1 MLSSPRILVIGGTGV
16 VGRIIAT
23 ELAGTF
29 PGAEVI
35 AGSRTAVS
43 TTIDGVRLQPLD
55 IRDPNAL
62 LAVLSDVDL
71 AVIAA
76 GPFDEF
82 RASIHQAC
90 VDAGVDVVD
99 INDSATAAAEIVDL
113 DQPAR
118 TQGVRILT
126 GMGLAPGLSTLLLFK
141 LLGRDSSRPEQ
152 HYQVRLYM
160 GARNS
165 GGPSN
170 SSVLLNG
177 FKRRLPAL
185 NDGETMIK
193 PAGWSGPDTRFTFPG
208 HKAPVRLLPFASP
221 EFMTLPAFGSSR
233 ALGLRSLDWRYHVQ
247 FLPAGFGRFLAETGL
262 TRSRRVIALLARSFH
277 RSGLRMRQRPDADDT
292 TTLVVAPKSG
302 SANCA
307 IHGPVATSHLT
318 ATMAIAAAVHLLGDG
333 KDLQPGVY
341 PLERLLAEQPAAEA
355 SIDRWIARRGIIIAN
370 DRSPKDETDFRTI
383 FGDSATFD
391 GTAQSL
397 RNYGRC
403 WYSATPIPPRIKT
416 FQQACLRRSEL
427 WTEVCARTSWP
438 ARIALMMR
446 MRRRHKR
453 LRRLAAQQD
462 LGLRGGATANAEI
475 IKDFSLFAAGFSEA
489 RDLLGDEA
497 LRLYAD
503 MFLESSAMEMAWLWP
518 SSRVFAAA
526 DHPDAVL
533 TGYIEAYVDGCQR
546 LGVMAARF
554 ERRDAG
560 FEITVERCAYAQLL
574 EALNCSELGGL
585 VREMEVRAI
594 SELATACGLAS
605 FWQPGAI
612 DGTGRLVVE
621 RRNVVNRN
629 QSATRGA
636 AE

>member
-16 VGRIIAT
+16 VGTIITT
-23 ELAGTF
+23 ELARAF
-29 PGAEVI
+29 PGADVV
-35 AGSRTAVS
+35 AASRTAVAAKV
-43 TTIDGVRLQPLD
+43 DGVRFQPLD
-55 IRDPNAL
+55 AGNSNAL
-62 LAVLSDVDL
+62 LAALSNVDL
-71 AVIAA
+71 ALVAS

-82 RASIHQAC
+82 RASIQQAC
-90 VDAGVDVVD
+90 IDAGVDVID
-99 INDSATAAAEIVDL
+99 INDSATAAAAIVDL

-141 LLGRDSSRPEQ
+141 LLRRGRSGSKDYRA
-152 HYQVRLYM
+152 RLYM

-177 FKRRLPAL
+177 FRRRLPAL
-185 NDGETMIK
+185 SDGEMMVK
-193 PAGWSGPDTRFTFPG
+193 PAGWFGPDARFTFPG
-208 HKAPVRLLPFASP
+208 CKAPVRLLPFASP
-221 EFMTLPAFGSSR
+221 EFVTLPAFSSTR
-233 ALGLRSLDWRYHVQ
+233 RLAIGSLDWRYHVQ
-247 FLPAGFGRFLAETGL
+247 FLPVGFGKFLAQTGI
-262 TRSRRVIALLARSFH
+262 TRSRRAIALLAKSFH
-277 RSGLRMRQRPDADDT
+277 RSGQRMRQRPDADDT

-302 SANCA
+302 SANLT
-307 IHGPVATSHLT
+307 IHGSIATSHLT
-318 ATMAIAAAVHLLGDG
+318 ATMAVAAAVHLLGDG

-341 PLERLLAEQPAAEA
+341 PLERLLAEQPAAETG
-355 SIDRWIARRGIIIAN
+355 IDRWIAKRGIIIAK
-370 DRSPKDETDFRTI
+370 DHSPKNETDFRVI
-383 FGDSATFD
+383 FGDSTTFD
-391 GTAQSL
+391 GTAQSI

-403 WYSATPIPPRIKT
+403 WYSATPIPPKIKT
-416 FQQACLRRSEL
+416 YQQACLRRSEL
-427 WTEVCARTSWP
+427 WKEVCVRTSWP

-446 MRRRHKR
+446 MRRRHNQ

-462 LGLRGGATANAEI
+462 LGLRGDTAVNAEI

-533 TGYIEAYVDGCQR
+533 SAYIEAYVNGCQR
-546 LGVMAARF
+546 LGVMVARF
-554 ERRDAG
+554 ERRDIG
-560 FEITVERCAYAQLL
+560 FEITVERCAYAEILK
-574 EALNCSELGGL
+574 ALNCSELGGL

-605 FWQPGAI
+605 MWQPGAI

-629 QSATRGA
+629 QPGTRGA